1 MKKLSILSAVLGM
14 AFMGAASA
22 ANITIYHSPSCPHCH
37 HARDFFTNTLVY
49 EYPTLTVTEVN
60 VMDET
65 NRQMFTDALAKCEY
79 ESGGVP
85 VIVVGEKC
93 FQGYADFMQDE
104 LRQAVEADLSDA
116 DKATAAEN
124 KKALESDADAFKSAH
139 ADRANAIVTYKPGM
153 DTTAQKKSDNSWVF
167 WAVLLIAAAAL
178 FGIAL
183 VARRKK

>member
-1 MKKLSILSAVLGM
+1 MKKLSILSAVFGM
-14 AFMGAASA
+14 AFIGAASA

-65 NRQMFTDALAKCEY
+65 NRKMFTDALAKCEY
-79 ESGGVP
+79 SSGGVP

-104 LRQAVEADLSDA
+104 LRQAVESDLSDA

-124 KKALESDADAFKSAH
+124 KKAMESDADAFKSAH
-139 ADRANAIVTYKPGM
+139 ANRADAIVTYKPGM

-167 WAVLLIAAAAL
+167 WGILLIAVAIL
-178 FGIAL
+178 GITL